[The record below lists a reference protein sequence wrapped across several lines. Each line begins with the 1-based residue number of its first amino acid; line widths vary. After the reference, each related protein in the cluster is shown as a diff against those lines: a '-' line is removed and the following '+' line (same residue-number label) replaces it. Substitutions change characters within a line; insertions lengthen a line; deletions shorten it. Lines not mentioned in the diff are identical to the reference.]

1 MHSKLR
7 VFCFIPLLLLLV
19 VGAASA
25 QEELYNNPEL
35 NWLSF
40 ETEHFVVYY
49 TPGLEDVAN
58 MAAEVGEEIHGPLCK
73 LYDYE
78 PDTKVSFIF
87 TDTDDI
93 ANAGSYFQSN
103 KIRFYATSMNWD
115 FRGTHNWLRN
125 VVTHEYTHMIQL
137 GATRKWSRSLPAG
150 YFQLLGYEPE
160 RRPDVL
166 YGYPNR
172 LISWPWP
179 SVTVP
184 AWFAEGTAQYQFTG
198 TGYDFWDSHRDML
211 LRQAVLS
218 GRLLS
223 FEDMG
228 YFGKTSLESEGVY
241 NQGYALTTYIAAHAG
256 GAEVLSTVSHK
267 LSAALPVTLNDAFKS
282 ETGRSGL
289 DWYNAWKDSLERA
302 HQSLQRELEPTLT
315 RADTIPTL
323 GYVNLNPRLSP
334 AGKRIAFI
342 SNQNR
347 DYFGQSSLYLYEIDS
362 AKAKLVAPGAHG
374 SISWTPDGSA
384 IIFSRLADDWRSGYK
399 QYDLFAYMIGSKKS
413 IRLTDGLRAECGDVS
428 PDGKHLVVTINES
441 GRREIGLLPFP
452 DIRDGK
458 AKPVTP
464 DDLLVRLPALPH
476 EQFYGPRWSPDGN
489 RIAVAQHL
497 VEGRSLRIYDVAADR
512 HSLTL
517 FKELSGDL
525 EELRDPSWSEDGQ
538 HLVCAWDVS
547 GISNIYR
554 FAIDGDAREQLTSVL
569 GGAYYPD
576 LRGGRL
582 CYAEFCENGFRICHL
597 DQPQPVRAPRNT
609 LDADPAGAMAYSSR
623 LPKPAYALT
632 SAHREAR
639 PYRPTF
645 ERLYWFPRVAFD
657 YGTFKPG
664 TYILINDVLEKLN
677 FIGGFA
683 INQKRDYDLF
693 GSVEYR
699 EFYPTIFV
707 DYYNIQRRLTSHFA
721 DSSRIIGET
730 PESDPTYDQYR
741 IRYRYQLN
749 EVDGGLKLPIGPGR
763 SVKLMGVYDRY
774 VANNRFDDET
784 SISIT
789 YFKGWSGKLGYYTD
803 QRRRGIVS
811 SISPSGGYKG
821 YLELTR
827 ANQQFFTDL
836 EIGGNAIGLQEIYAP
851 YNYTMAE
858 GGYEKYFGLPGWSH
872 TGEVRLRGGYIGRP
886 VDPFFFMYAGGLP
899 GMRGYSFYSL
909 GGSRTAVGTLTYR
922 FPLTTRAG
930 INLWPLSL
938 NRVYG
943 TLFADVGDA
952 WTGDFESA
960 DLKKD
965 IGAGLRMQ
973 LHSFYSYPTAISIDV
988 AYGLDKFAVVE
999 DEARTEYG
1007 KELRYYL
1014 TVLFDF
1020 YSPFTDHV
1028 PGDH

>member
-1 MHSKLR
+1 VTTRLQPLR
-7 VFCFIPLLLLLV
+7 VLLV
-19 VGAASA
+19 VSLLLWSAVFA

-35 NWLSF
+35 EWFSI

-49 TPGLEDVAN
+49 SPGLEDVAN
-58 MAAEVGEEIHGPLCK
+58 MAATVGEEIHGPLCK
-73 LYDYE
+73 LYGYE

-103 KIRFYATSMNWD
+103 KIRFYATSMSWD

-137 GATRKWSRSLPAG
+137 GSTRKWTRSIPAG

-172 LISWPWP
+172 LISWPIP

-184 AWFAEGTAQYQFTG
+184 AWFAEGTAQYQFSG

-228 YFGKTSLESEGVY
+228 YFGKSSLESEGVY
-241 NQGYALTTYIAAHAG
+241 NQGFSLVKYIADHAG
-256 GAEVLSTVSHK
+256 GPQALSDISHK
-267 LSAALPVTLNDAFKS
+267 MSAALPVTMNDAMRS
-282 ETGRSGL
+282 VTGVAGVE
-289 DWYNAWKDSLERA
+289 WYQAWKDSLEQTYTTLR
-302 HQSLQRELEPTLT
+302 SELSASLT
-315 RADTIPTL
+315 RADTVPTQ

-334 AGKRIAFI
+334 DGKRIAFI

-347 DYFGQSSLYLYEIDS
+347 DYYGQSSLYLCDVDS
-362 AKAKLVAPGAHG
+362 AKAKLIAPAAHG
-374 SISWTPDGSA
+374 SLAWMPDGSA
-384 IIFSRLADDWRSGYK
+384 IVFSRLADDWRSGYK
-399 QYDLFAYMIGSKKS
+399 QYDLFAYVLSSKKVV
-413 IRLTDGLRAECGDVS
+413 RLTHGMRAESGDVS
-428 PDGKHLVVTINES
+428 PDGQYLVLTINEK
-441 GRREIGLLPFP
+441 GRREVGICPLPALSAGHVEP
-452 DIRDGK
+452 L
-458 AKPVTP
+458 APAN
-464 DDLLVRLPALPH
+464 LLVRLPAQPH
-476 EQFYGPRWSPDGN
+476 EQYYVPRWSPDGR

-497 VEGRSLRIYDVAADR
+497 IDGRSVRIYEVAADHR
-512 HSLTL
+512 SLTL
-517 FKELSGDL
+517 RQEIPGNLM
-525 EELRDPSWSEDGQ
+525 ELRDPSWSDDGQ
-538 HLVCAWDVS
+538 HLICSWDSS

-554 FAIDGDAREQLTSVL
+554 VSVDGAEREQLTSVL

-582 CYAEFCENGFRICHL
+582 CYADFCGHGFQVCYL
-597 DQPQPVRAPRNT
+597 TEPQTIRAPRNA
-609 LDADPAGAMAYSSR
+609 LDAAPTRGMYASR
-623 LPKPAYALT
+623 LPHPAYALT
-632 SAHREAR
+632 SESR
-639 PYRPTF
+639 PAKPYHPVF
-645 ERLYWFPRVAFD
+645 EKLYWFPRVAFD

-664 TYILINDVLEKLN
+664 TYLLLNDILEKLN

-683 INQKRDYDLF
+683 INQKKDYDLF

-699 EFYPTIFV
+699 EYYPTIFV

-721 DSSRIIGET
+721 DSSRIVGEN
-730 PESDPTYDQYR
+730 PGPDPVYDQYR

-774 VANNRFDDET
+774 IANNRFDDGT
-784 SISIT
+784 AISIT
-789 YFKGWSGKLGYYTD
+789 YFRGWAGKLGYYTD
-803 QRRRGIVS
+803 QRRHGIVS
-811 SISPSGGYKG
+811 AISPGGGYKG
-821 YLELTR
+821 YVELTR
-827 ANQQFFTDL
+827 ANHQFFTDL
-836 EIGGNAIGLQEIYAP
+836 EIGGNAVGLQEIYAP

-858 GGYEKYFGLPGWSH
+858 GGYEKYFKLPGWKH
-872 TGEVRLRGGYIGRP
+872 TGEVRMRGGYIDRV
-886 VDPFFFMYAGGLP
+886 VDPFFYIYAGGLP

-922 FPLTTRAG
+922 FPLTNHAAW
-930 INLWPLSL
+930 NLWPLSV

-943 TLFADVGDA
+943 TVYTDVGNA

-965 IGAGLRMQ
+965 VGAGLRIQM
-973 LHSFYSYPTAISIDV
+973 HSFYSYPTALSFDV

-999 DEARTEYG
+999 DRNRTEYG
-1007 KELRYYL
+1007 AEFRYYL
-1014 TVLFDF
+1014 TLLFDF
-1020 YSPFTDHV
+1020 YSPFSG
-1028 PGDH
+1028 GDSGE